1 MTESIRMV
9 MGYKELF
16 LKGLGYTM
24 MVSVEAIIVAVCI
37 GTILTVLRMGGDS
50 LFNRIIQK
58 IVAVYISFVR
68 GTPILVQIY
77 IIFQALSMLGLNLS
91 AYTSGVIA
99 LSLNSG
105 GFMAEILR
113 GGFSAIPKGQIE
125 AAEAIGMPKAKIW
138 TRIILPQVFRIVIPQ
153 LTRRICET
161 SAAQNQKGIK
171 EGKAMG
177 EFLHVAEIAF
187 PLLFQ
192 GILVTIQISVLA
204 IIMAIVIGAVVAYMK
219 ISDMVLLKA
228 IAEIYI
234 KIFRNTPFMVQVY
247 LAYYGLPML
256 GLNVPAFWTGALI
269 LGFYTAAYVAVILE
283 SGLSSLPKGQ
293 SEAAYAIGMSKT
305 KTLLRILLPQT
316 VMVIIPSI
324 TGQLVQ
330 TVKDSSVLSIIT
342 VAEMTMMT
350 KEAIGITF
358 SPLIVYICVGLL
370 YWALNLVIE
379 LSSKKIEKSY
389 KRRSI

>member
-1 MTESIRMV
+1 MAESIKMV

-138 TRIILPQVFRIVIPQ
+138 TRIILPPGI
-153 LTRRICET
+153 
-161 SAAQNQKGIK
+161 QNC
-171 EGKAMG
+171 
-177 EFLHVAEIAF
+177 
-187 PLLFQ
+187 
-192 GILVTIQISVLA
+192 
-204 IIMAIVIGAVVAYMK
+204 
-219 ISDMVLLKA
+219 
-228 IAEIYI
+228 
-234 KIFRNTPFMVQVY
+234 
-247 LAYYGLPML
+247 
-256 GLNVPAFWTGALI
+256 
-269 LGFYTAAYVAVILE
+269 YTTAH
-283 SGLSSLPKGQ
+283 K
-293 SEAAYAIGMSKT
+293 
-305 KTLLRILLPQT
+305 
-316 VMVIIPSI
+316 
-324 TGQLVQ
+324 
-330 TVKDSSVLSIIT
+330 
-342 VAEMTMMT
+342 
-350 KEAIGITF
+350 
-358 SPLIVYICVGLL
+358 
-370 YWALNLVIE
+370 
-379 LSSKKIEKSY
+379 
-389 KRRSI
+389 